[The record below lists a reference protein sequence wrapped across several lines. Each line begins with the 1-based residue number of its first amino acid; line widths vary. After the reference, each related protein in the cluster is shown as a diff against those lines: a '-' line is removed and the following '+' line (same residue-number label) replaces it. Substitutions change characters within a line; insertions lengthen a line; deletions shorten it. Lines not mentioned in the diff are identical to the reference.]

1 MPLPNLTLRTLTP
14 TVGTTKGSALT
25 FAEMD
30 TNLNNLATANIT
42 LTAGGTS
49 SNLGFNNTL
58 TIHAG
63 NGTEIVNTSGNV
75 SISATQMPQVTAGNV
90 TLALTD
96 AGKHFYD
103 TSTAP
108 LTVTIPTNANVAFG
122 NGTVVSFVN
131 ASTGNLT
138 VALQSGVN
146 LYLAGNSTSASRTIT
161 SYGMATAIK
170 VNVNDW
176 FINGNGVV

>member
-1 MPLPNLTLRTLTP
+1 MALPNLTLRTLTP

-25 FAEMD
+25 FSEMD
-30 TNLNNLATANIT
+30 TNLINLAGANIQV
-42 LTAGGTS
+42 TAGGTTTNIQLNS
-49 SNLGFNNTL
+49 GF

-63 NGTEIVNTSGNV
+63 NGTEVVNTSGNV
-75 SISATQMPQVTAGNV
+75 SISATQMPQVAAANV

-96 AGKHFYD
+96 AGKYFYD

-108 LTVTIPTNANVAFG
+108 LTVTIPLNSSVAFG
-122 NGTVVSFVN
+122 NGTVISFVN
-131 ASTGNLT
+131 NSTGNLT
-138 VALQSGVN
+138 VDKGSAT

-161 SYGMATAIK
+161 SYGMATLIK
-170 VNVNDW
+170 VSTDTW

>member
-30 TNLNNLATANIT
+30 TNLNNLAGANISV
-42 LTAGGTS
+42 TAGGTTTNIALNS
-49 SNLGFNNTL
+49 GF

-63 NGTEIVNTSGNV
+63 NGTEVVNTSGNV
-75 SISATQMPQVTAGNV
+75 SISATQMPQVSAGNV

-96 AGKHFYD
+96 AGKHYYD

-108 LTVTIPTNANVAFG
+108 LTVTIPLNSSVAF
-122 NGTVVSFVN
+122 NTGTVISFIN

-138 VALQSGVN
+138 VALQSNVS
-146 LYLAGNSTSASRTIT
+146 LYLAGNATSASRTIT
-161 SYGMATAIK
+161 SYGMASVIK
-170 VNVNDW
+170 VATNNW

>member
-30 TNLNNLATANIT
+30 TNLNNLAGANIT
-42 LTAGGTS
+42 VTAGGTTTNIALNS
-49 SNLGFNNTL
+49 GF

-63 NGTEIVNTSGNV
+63 NGTEVVNTSGNV
-75 SISATQMPQVTAGNV
+75 SISATQMPQVSAGNV

-96 AGKHFYD
+96 AGKHYYD

-108 LTVTIPTNANVAFG
+108 LTVTIPVNSSVAF
-122 NGTVVSFVN
+122 NIGTVISFIN

-138 VALQSGVN
+138 VDKGSAT
-146 LYLAGNSTSASRTIT
+146 LYLAGNATSASRTIT
-161 SYGMATAIK
+161 TYGMATLIK
-170 VNVNDW
+170 TATDTW

>member
-1 MPLPNLTLRTLTP
+1 MSLPNLTLRTLSP
-14 TVGTTKGSALT
+14 TVGTTKGSALS

-42 LTAGGTS
+42 LTAGGVS

-58 TIHAG
+58 TIYAG
-63 NGTEIVNTSGNV
+63 NGTEVVNTSGNV
-75 SISATQMPQVTAGNV
+75 SISASQMPQVAAANV

-108 LTVTIPTNANVAFG
+108 TTITIPVNSSVAFAT
-122 NGTVVSFVN
+122 GTVISFIN
-131 ASTGNLT
+131 ASTGNIT
-138 VALQSGVN
+138 IDKGSAA
-146 LYLAGNSTSASRTIT
+146 LYLSGNATSASRTIT
-161 SYGMATAIK
+161 AYGMATAIK
-170 VNVNDW
+170 VATDTW

>member
-1 MPLPNLTLRTLTP
+1 MPLPNLTLRTLSP
-14 TVGTTKGSALT
+14 TVGTSKGAALS
-25 FAEMD
+25 FVEMD

-42 LTAGGTS
+42 LTAGGVS

-63 NGTEIVNTSGNV
+63 NGTEVVNTSGNV
-75 SISATQMPQVTAGNV
+75 SISASQMPQVAAANV

-108 LTVTIPTNANVAFG
+108 LTVTIPANSSVAFAI
-122 NGTVVSFVN
+122 GTVISAVN
-131 ASTGNLT
+131 HSTGNLT
-138 VALQSGVN
+138 FDKGTVSLFLG
-146 LYLAGNSTSASRTIT
+146 GNATSASRTVT
-161 SYGMATAIK
+161 SYGVATLMK
-170 VNVNDW
+170 VATDTW
-176 FINGNGVV
+176 FINGSGVV